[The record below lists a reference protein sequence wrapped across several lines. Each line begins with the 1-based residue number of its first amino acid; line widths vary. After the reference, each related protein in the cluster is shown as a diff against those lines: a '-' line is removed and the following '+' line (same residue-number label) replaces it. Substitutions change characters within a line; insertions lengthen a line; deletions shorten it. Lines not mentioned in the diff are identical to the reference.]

1 MLAQSITIVAATD
14 YCTLLAMAAD
24 TTVTRSPEQSKKS
37 GGSDDAEEE
46 KEETQEREA
55 KKMKTNPASVEAAAR
70 DDDGDEELEISSPLC
85 EPYIP
90 DELDDPYRYRGISAA
105 YEIARAEFSEKEGH
119 RPLPRPPHAHTACLS
134 LTLTILPQVA

>member
-1 MLAQSITIVAATD
+1 MP
-14 YCTLLAMAAD
+14 AD
-24 TTVTRSPEQSKKS
+24 TTVTRSPEKSKTT
-37 GGSDDAEEE
+37 GGSDDVEE
-46 KEETQEREA
+46 EETQEREA

-105 YEIARAEFSEKEGH
+105 YELARAEFSEKEVDE
-119 RPLPRPPHAHTACLS
+119 RVQPVSFADTAIKLLDPTHAEYIWRKLNIDDGLIVEEASDINQL
-134 LTLTILPQVA
+134 